1 MFVKTQ
7 FEAIINLAHFERI
20 DIEWSRKS
28 EGSSN
33 VYHLICAKSEHRGNE
48 TLAQFPSDRSDEV
61 QPAFEDLF
69 QALLKGE
76 TAFNMTQRV
85 LKR

>member
-20 DIEWSRKS
+20 DIEWSVKYEVS
-28 EGSSN
+28 QN
-33 VYHLICAKSEHRGNE
+33 VHHLILAKSEHRENE

-61 QPAFEDLF
+61 KQAFEDLF
-69 QALLKGE
+69 QDLLNGE
-76 TAFNMTQRV
+76 TAFDMSQRV